1 MQIRE
6 LTVDLVN
13 LDVNR
18 LQLQTRD
25 NWYLPEGHNTSG
37 S

>member
-25 NWYLPEGHNTSG
+25 NWYLPGYNTSG